1 MSGKNTV
8 VSMTLQLNGK
18 QAQQALQQLLQTQ
31 KSSTAEILKT
41 NRNLE
46 GVLRQQAQQ
55 TSIQAKQYQQM
66 SRLVQQQYSALAQS
80 TVQTQA
86 SLRTN
91 QLLERVLQQQVRQST
106 LLTHNNRNQ
115 NRDYQLQLNILRQQ
129 VAAAERL
136 RQQLQQAGRENRDM
150 GHGSG
155 GGGRL
160 GAMGGVATGAMAAYA
175 VTKAPLERAR
185 SFETKIFDANTSIN
199 GGYGNMTH
207 EQVVATNLKLS
218 NYAKDAVRQGHG
230 TVEGIGDAAGILA
243 ASGLYNNVDELRIPL
258 LATAKT
264 AFASGAAEQDI
275 ALLAQQI
282 RQFGV
287 KPEQT
292 QVALD
297 RASAS
302 GFNGGFELRDMAR
315 FLPEVLP
322 FAKTAG
328 YSGEEG
334 LNSVTTHMQLARKYT
349 GLPSQAA
356 DNMRDLYS
364 LFSQNHF
371 ALSVGKYIKPEAG
384 DPMKRIGLRGN
395 RVGFDVNTYLA
406 NKKLE
411 GVDTVTAVVQL
422 MNRQLSKNKKFV
434 DLQRQIKE
442 AGDAGDENK
451 ANTLKKEAMGIV
463 AAGEFGKIFHNQQSL
478 SGLMSIIAGIN
489 NGDFDKI
496 SKASWEGVGSV
507 DRVASEKS
515 QIEPSNA
522 HALEQE
528 TILGTIKIYDQVK
541 GTLGEFEDGLTSTMR
556 ANQGLAASAIAAAGV
571 LAVFAAAGIG
581 SKIAGGV
588 GGAAAGAAGGAAAAG
603 ASRFLGPAGWV
614 AGTGLAFY
622 GGTTALLNT
631 ETGQKFQNQLS
642 EKTSL
647 GKDIA
652 EVLAFFGN
660 DEAQAALE
668 AQAKYDEMIKQ
679 QQEANQYNRETLRSM
694 QNMTQAIK
702 EIKITPDFGNMFPH
716 IQPAGPVLPTG
727 PRESAVPFVFGSQ

>member
-1 MSGKNTV
+1 MSGKNSV

-18 QAQQALQQLLQTQ
+18 QAQQVLLQFLQTQ
-31 KSSTAEILKT
+31 KTSAAEILKT

-66 SRLVQQQYSALAQS
+66 SKLVQQQHTALAQS

-86 SLRTN
+86 TLRTN

-106 LLTHNNRNQ
+106 LLTQNNRNQ

-136 RQQLQQAGRENRDM
+136 RQQLEQAGRANREM
-150 GHGSG
+150 GNGIG
-155 GGGRL
+155 GGFGGGRF
-160 GAMGGVATGAMAAYA
+160 GMMGGVATGAMAAYSI
-175 VTKAPLERAR
+175 TKNPIDRAR
-185 SFETKIFDANTSIN
+185 SFETKIFDANTSVS
-199 GGYGNMTH
+199 GGYANMTH
-207 EQVVATNLKLS
+207 EQVVATNLRLA

-230 TVEGIGDAAGILA
+230 TVEGVGDAAGILA

-264 AFASGAAEQDI
+264 AFANGAAEQDV
-275 ALLAQQI
+275 ALLTQQI

-302 GFNGGFELRDMAR
+302 GFNGGFELRDMAQ
-315 FLPEVLP
+315 FLPAVLP
-322 FAKTAG
+322 YAKTAG

-334 LNSVTTHMQLARKYT
+334 LNQVTTHMQLARKYT

-371 ALSVGKYIKPEAG
+371 ALSIGKYIKAEEG
-384 DPMKRIGLRGN
+384 DPMKKIGLRGN
-395 RVGFDVNTYLA
+395 RIGFDINTYLA

-434 DLQRQIKE
+434 ELQQQINSAEK
-442 AGDAGDENK
+442 AGDENQ

-478 SGLMSIIAGIN
+478 SGLMSIIAGLN
-489 NGDFDKI
+489 NGDLDRI
-496 SKASWEGVGSV
+496 SKASWDGVGSV
-507 DRVASEKS
+507 DRVAKEKGL
-515 QIEPSNA
+515 IEPAQA

-528 TILGTIKIYDQVK
+528 TILGTIKLYDQVK
-541 GTLGEFEDGLTSTMR
+541 GKLGELEGSLHSTMV
-556 ANQGLAASAIAAAGV
+556 ANQGLAAASIAAAGALTV
-571 LAVFAAAGIG
+571 LAAAGVG
-581 SKIAGGV
+581 AKMAGGFGAG
-588 GGAAAGAAGGAAAAG
+588 GGAAAGAAGGAAMGAMRTAG
-603 ASRFLGPAGWV
+603 QV
-614 AGTGLAFY
+614 GLAGVLGY
-622 GGTTALLNT
+622 GVGTAARNMYMQTDA
-631 ETGQKFQNQLS
+631 GQAADNWMG
-642 EKTSL
+642 EKITQ
-647 GKDIA
+647 
-652 EVLAFFGN
+652 VLAAFGN
-660 DEAQAALE
+660 DNAQAALD
-668 AQAKYDEMIKQ
+668 AQAKYDEMIQQ
-679 QQEANQYNRETLRSM
+679 QQEANQQNAQVIRELQKLPS
-694 QNMTQAIK
+694 AIGNS
-702 EIKITPDFGNMFPH
+702 IKI
-716 IQPAGPVLPTG
+716 PAPSFNSLQQTQQNVVGDRQG
-727 PRESAVPFVFGSQ
+727 AVPFMLQKH